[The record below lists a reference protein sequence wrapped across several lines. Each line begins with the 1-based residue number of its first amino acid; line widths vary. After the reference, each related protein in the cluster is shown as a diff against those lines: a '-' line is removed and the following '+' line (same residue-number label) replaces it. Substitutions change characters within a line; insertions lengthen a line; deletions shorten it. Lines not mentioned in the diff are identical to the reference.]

1 MYSWHDPK
9 KDLRKGNHFQTGYS
23 SCFLCFFQLV
33 SFAYSNTNTIG
44 RRLTPFGLIYSIFF
58 FALYPINNNYN
69 FFLIS
74 PLFLTHF
81 AASVFFPSSSLIYAV
96 FFFFSTFRTL
106 SPDQISSTHTHIGTL
121 SLLTGVRSVLLI
133 QKCKVIRF
141 SPDFSTDA
149 PFPLVSF
156 NAIFWLS
163 IAYIF
168 ASIFLDIFSSNFP
181 THYTQHF
188 RWPCG

>member
-1 MYSWHDPK
+1 MGNSLGFPFYFYGWWLIWACTYTSSIVTALFFFATSEWVFSYTIIINYRFTQMYSWHDPK

-74 PLFLTHF
+74 PLFFTHF
-81 AASVFFPSSSLIYAV
+81 AASGFFPSSSLIYAV
-96 FFFFSTFRTL
+96 FFSFSQL
-106 SPDQISSTHTHIGTL
+106 SEHFLRIKSAAHTHTLAHFHCWP
-121 SLLTGVRSVLLI
+121 VLGL
-133 QKCKVIRF
+133 CF
-141 SPDFSTDA
+141 
-149 PFPLVSF
+149 
-156 NAIFWLS
+156 
-163 IAYIF
+163 
-168 ASIFLDIFSSNFP
+168 
-181 THYTQHF
+181 
-188 RWPCG
+188 